1 MAVYKGYLPV
11 YFKWYGIFGTHLYKP
26 IATYIK
32 LTACSRYSIYL
43 SVVWSSILTIIAVL
57 YYTYF
62 AYCMFKT
69 FSVDD
74 EGSMRLLIVTVIATV
89 FIVARLITSYI
100 LGDKE
105 FNLKIFDEKQEDAR
119 LRKIKAG

>member
-1 MAVYKGYLPV
+1 
-11 YFKWYGIFGTHLYKP
+11 
-26 IATYIK
+26 
-32 LTACSRYSIYL
+32 
-43 SVVWSSILTIIAVL
+43 
-57 YYTYF
+57 
-62 AYCMFKT
+62 
-69 FSVDD
+69 
-74 EGSMRLLIVTVIATV
+74 MRLLIVTVIATV

>member
-1 MAVYKGYLPV
+1 MRSFVKIKSLQNFLNLQYYT
-11 YFKWYGIFGTHLYKP
+11 THIL
-26 IATYIK
+26 
-32 LTACSRYSIYL
+32 LTACLRFSVNI

-89 FIVARLITSYI
+89 FIVARLITSYFW
-100 LGDKE
+100 GDKE

-119 LRKIKAG
+119 LRKIKTG